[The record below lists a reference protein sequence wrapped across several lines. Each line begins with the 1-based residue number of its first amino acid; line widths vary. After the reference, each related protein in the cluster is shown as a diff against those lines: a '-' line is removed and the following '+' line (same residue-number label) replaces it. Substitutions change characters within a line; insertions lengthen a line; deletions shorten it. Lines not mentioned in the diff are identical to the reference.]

1 MKKKAP
7 RNTSSPDKH
16 DCSDNLTSY
25 IAFPCHNGVHSERVI
40 LLCTRYGP
48 LYQLEF
54 WPEPELTF
62 FHEEFLKNSEWIPS
76 IVGQSKWP
84 QNCYRI
90 LREFGIWSEK
100 QSEICTDLD
109 TILATHP
116 IKIVFCI
123 RLLLYCLNLFYYIF
137 QCPIEGA
144 LSYVPYCIPPLLLYV
159 FYTVYTLLALGDKSE
174 FLIWKGDWHTE
185 IGQVHCFAYPV
196 SAHTCYHY
204 LFLSTIQSSIDPIH
218 LLAQFHPVKSFMQNS
233 PPILPSLASAR

>member
-1 MKKKAP
+1 MGFIVKEWYFYMYKIWSTLPTGILTGTAFFP
-7 RNTSSPDKH
+7 RGNS
-16 DCSDNLTSY
+16 
-25 IAFPCHNGVHSERVI
+25 
-40 LLCTRYGP
+40 
-48 LYQLEF
+48 
-54 WPEPELTF
+54 
-62 FHEEFLKNSEWIPS
+62 EEFCMNPLCWQMLNLL
-76 IVGQSKWP
+76 VGQSKWL

-204 LFLSTIQSSIDPIH
+204 LFLSTIQSSIDAIH